1 MFGTIASM
9 RAKPGMEDRLLD
21 ALEEWGRDRGSRI
34 SGPLRVYVA
43 RSERDPG
50 VLLNIA
56 MFDSRA
62 HYEANARD
70 PEQDQW
76 YQRMVQYCA
85 EPPEWH
91 DHTVLLAYEFTPAA
105 P

>member
-1 MFGTIASM
+1 M
-9 RAKPGMEDRLLD
+9 
-21 ALEEWGRDRGSRI
+21 
-34 SGPLRVYVA
+34 
-43 RSERDPG
+43 
-50 VLLNIA
+50 LLNIA

-91 DHTVLLAYEFTPAA
+91 DHTGLLAHEFTPPAS
-105 P
+105 